1 MIPALIQPKIPNKDH
16 KRADTEFPAI
26 HQYSS
31 QKILPVHRLLQVYPS
46 VLNCDRLT
54 TSKSSTGLI
63 GPGYYNISSS
73 SLGGPSFTFSSTSL
87 LPSCFSVAGSPVLRD
102 TIDFPRKN
110 MKMEEFLP
118 HNRQEIIRLKAK
130 SKDHKIKEIIEKKK
144 IISEQAKKAKIK
156 KIKDKHKK
164 FQMKAQHTQIKTIAN
179 NWLVLASIFSFAF
192 YATQY
197 LNYKKNLHFRSEKL
211 SKSLSFILKAYGKF
225 KLSLINNRIE
235 RAKVTLNILA
245 RVIKKKIKILKPKYQ
260 KTINEIMDRAATHDI
275 IFKLMYH

>member
-31 QKILPVHRLLQVYPS
+31 QKILPVHRLLQLYPS

-156 KIKDKHKK
+156 KIKDKHKQ
-164 FQMKAQHTQIKTIAN
+164 FQMAT
-179 NWLVLASIFSFAF
+179 LV
-192 YATQY
+192 
-197 LNYKKNLHFRSEKL
+197 YKNSSTTTCSRY
-211 SKSLSFILKAYGKF
+211 SK
-225 KLSLINNRIE
+225 
-235 RAKVTLNILA
+235 
-245 RVIKKKIKILKPKYQ
+245 
-260 KTINEIMDRAATHDI
+260 
-275 IFKLMYH
+275 